1 MRIAFCDDQKAIIEE
16 LDQLVRK
23 FNHQNQ
29 FKDDLISFSTP
40 LALYSYM
47 QTERVDLIFMDL
59 EFQDIS
65 EDGIEWS
72 KKILKQFPKTIII
85 ILTAYE
91 SRYKDGYVAR
101 VFRFMTK
108 PVEEKELFENLRAC
122 RQELQ
127 LARTISLSKRGIVH
141 EISLED
147 ILYFSAQSGGTE
159 LWTCSDIFCCEESL
173 LQWEMQLPENIFFRC
188 HKKYLVNL
196 THVKEF
202 DSSYCTLNNGEKLP
216 ISRRKWKGFQIAYMK
231 CDVYGY

>member
-1 MRIAFCDDQKAIIEE
+1 MRIAFCDDQKTIIEE

-23 FNHQNQ
+23 FNYQNQ
-29 FKDDLISFSTP
+29 LKDNLISFSTP

-47 QTERVDLIFMDL
+47 QTEKVDLIFMDL
-59 EFQDIS
+59 EFQNTS

-108 PVEEKELFENLRAC
+108 PIEEKELFENLRAC

-127 LARTISLSKRGIVH
+127 LTRTISLSKRGIVH

-159 LWTCSDIFCCEESL
+159 LWTCSDMFCCEESL

-196 THVKEF
+196 THIKEF
-202 DSSYCTLNNGEKLP
+202 NNDYCILINGEKLP

-231 CDVYGY
+231 CDVCGY